1 MVEFR
6 ILVDLV
12 VASDTQVEAR
22 NSLGS
27 CGVDFGGVSIEDVD
41 REAFPEGLR
50 EGLAGTQWDI
60 TLENLVDAE
69 TPEAVAA
76 TFDYEALRYLDPEW
90 HCLIFEGDDEVLEL
104 DASDFKEF
112 KCCECGTKYEES
124 FCSTNDVSICRWC
137 SGEEKEAGILE

>member
-12 VASDTQVEAR
+12 VAADTQEEVR
-22 NSLGS
+22 DRLGS

-69 TPEAVAA
+69 TPEAIAA
-76 TFDYEALRYLDPEW
+76 TFDYEALGKIDPEW

-104 DASDFKEF
+104 QKPFYPS
-112 KCCECGTKYEES
+112 S
-124 FCSTNDVSICRWC
+124 FPPFT
-137 SGEEKEAGILE
+137 GIAIRDE

>member
-12 VASDTQVEAR
+12 VAADTSVEAR
-22 NSLGS
+22 DRLDH
-27 CGVDFGGVSIEDVD
+27 CGFDFGGVSIEDVD

-60 TLENLVDAE
+60 TLENLVEAKSAE
-69 TPEAVAA
+69 LAAA
-76 TFDYEALRYLDPEW
+76 TSLDRDALDKFDPEW

-104 DASDFKEF
+104 DAGRIK
-112 KCCECGTKYEES
+112 
-124 FCSTNDVSICRWC
+124 
-137 SGEEKEAGILE
+137 

>member
-12 VASDTQVEAR
+12 VAADTQVEVR
-22 NSLGS
+22 DSLGS

-76 TFDYEALRYLDPEW
+76 TFDYKALGEIDPEW

-112 KCCECGTKYEES
+112 KCRECATKYEES
-124 FCSTNDVSICRWC
+124 FCSTDDVAICRWC
-137 SGEEKEAGILE
+137 SGEEK

>member
-12 VASDTQVEAR
+12 VAADTQEEAR
-22 NSLGS
+22 DALGS

-76 TFDYEALRYLDPEW
+76 TFDYEALGEIDPEW

-104 DASDFKEF
+104 DASDFKQF
-112 KCCECGTKYEES
+112 KCRECGTKYEES
-124 FCSTNDVSICRWC
+124 FCSTDDVAICRWC
-137 SGEEKEAGILE
+137 SGEEK